1 MNQEK
6 KISYAFFINTKMG
19 VTRNTT
25 SFKDFYY
32 LEENLQE
39 DLINKWNQLKDAISN
54 SNTLSIDNL
63 KRQIKSIVLELKNR
77 KSELLKNFLK
87 LLVDDLFTKK
97 IFSNPIK
104 NRSLIAWLLGVLV
117 LAGVS
122 TLRNQQETPALVDY
136 SEVKAA
142 VDEVKT
148 AADNGAFNTPV
159 TPEKTE
165 KMNKAVSEQ
174 IRWGTFKNRKE
185 FVDQV
190 KKYESD
196 SGNPLAA
203 YFDRT
208 QTSIGFGTKAKQ
220 GESALTPVTAHNRLI
235 DELEEHEKLVH
246 NIIRLH
252 KPKWKLNQNQWNSL
266 IDISFNIGSG
276 ELTKM
281 LDNSKTLKDLGKRIS
296 NVTYATKKDGTKV
309 ESPSLIKRRAWENAL
324 LGNPP
329 IVKSVKK

>member
-1 MNQEK
+1 
-6 KISYAFFINTKMG
+6 MG
-19 VTRNTT
+19 VEKNT
-25 SFKDFYY
+25 FKDFYY
-32 LEENLQE
+32 LEESLQE
-39 DLINKWNQLKDAISN
+39 DLINKWNELKDAILN
-54 SNTLSIDNL
+54 SNTHRIDNL

-87 LLVDDLFTKK
+87 ILVEDIFTKK
-97 IFSNPIK
+97 VFASPIR
-104 NRSLIAWLLGVLV
+104 NRNLIAWILSVLV

-122 TLRNQQETPALVDY
+122 TLTHKQDTPEPVEY
-136 SEVKAA
+136 TEVKAA
-142 VDEVKT
+142 VDRGVF
-148 AADNGAFNTPV
+148 DTPV
-159 TPEKTE
+159 SPEKTE
-165 KMNKAVSEQ
+165 KMNKALVEQ
-174 IRWGTFKNRKE
+174 IRWGTFENRKD
-185 FVDQV
+185 FVNQV

-220 GESALTPVTAHNRLI
+220 GENSLTPETAHNRLI

-246 NIIRLH
+246 NIIKLV
-252 KPKWKLNQNQWNSL
+252 KPQWKLNQNQWNSL

-281 LDNSKTLKDLGKRIS
+281 LRNSKTLKDLGKRIS

-309 ESPSLIKRRAWENAL
+309 ESASLIKRRAWENAL
-324 LGNPP
+324 LGNSP
-329 IVKSVKK
+329 IVKSIKK

>member
-1 MNQEK
+1 M
-6 KISYAFFINTKMG
+6 FFINTKMG
-19 VTRNTT
+19 VKRNTT

-32 LEENLQE
+32 LEEGLQE
-39 DLINKWNQLKDAISN
+39 NLIDKWNQLKDAISS
-54 SNTLSIDNL
+54 SNTLNVDNL
-63 KRQIKSIVLELKNR
+63 KQQIKSIVVELKNR

-97 IFSNPIK
+97 VFSNPIK
-104 NRSLIAWLLGVLV
+104 NRSIIAWILSLLV

-122 TLRNQQETPALVDY
+122 TLRHKQESPEPVEY
-136 SEVKAA
+136 NEVKAA
-142 VDEVKT
+142 VDS
-148 AADNGAFNTPV
+148 GAFNTPV
-159 TPEKTE
+159 EAEKTE
-165 KMNKAVSEQ
+165 KMNKSIVEH
-174 IRWGTFKNRKE
+174 IRWGTFENRKD
-185 FVDQV
+185 FVNQV

-220 GESALTPVTAHNRLI
+220 GESSLTPETAHNRLI
-235 DELEEHEKLVH
+235 DELEEHEKLVK
-246 NIIRLH
+246 NIIKIV
-252 KPKWKLNQNQWNSL
+252 KPEWKLSQNQLNGL

-281 LDNSKTLKDLGKRIS
+281 LKTSKTLKDLGRKIS

-309 ESPSLIKRRAWENAL
+309 ESPSLIKRRVWENEL

-329 IVKSVKK
+329 IVKAIKK